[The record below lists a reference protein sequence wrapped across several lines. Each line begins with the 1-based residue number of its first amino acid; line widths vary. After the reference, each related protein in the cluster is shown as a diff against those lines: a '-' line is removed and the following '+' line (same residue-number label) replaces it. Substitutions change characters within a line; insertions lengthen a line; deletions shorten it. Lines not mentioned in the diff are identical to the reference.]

1 MIYLLQV
8 KSVTEIV
15 MIVLRKC
22 LEFIV
27 IVVIVLVFVESKDD
41 FLARK
46 YFTWNSDIRG
56 YWRVQWKELNFILMK
71 V

>member
-22 LEFIV
+22 LEFTV

-41 FLARK
+41 FLAQK
-46 YFTWNSDIRG
+46 YFT
-56 YWRVQWKELNFILMK
+56 
-71 V
+71 